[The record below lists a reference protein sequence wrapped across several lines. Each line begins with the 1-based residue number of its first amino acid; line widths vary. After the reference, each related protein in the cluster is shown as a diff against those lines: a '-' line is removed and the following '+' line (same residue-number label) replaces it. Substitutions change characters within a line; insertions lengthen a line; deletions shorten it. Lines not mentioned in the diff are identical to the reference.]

1 VDHLLE
7 WPDDGP
13 TGTGRG
19 ALSGA
24 GCAAV
29 SGVGG
34 DAVSGAGG
42 AASSGAGVGALSGA
56 ACGAVSGAGA
66 PLQSG
71 IGRTALSVLE
81 LTKQHVFRC
90 RRAAVR
96 TAIRVNR
103 AAVVR
108 QLALARRSASGS
120 DTAPVLATLDV
131 AAIDHIDCTPPSAD
145 CRAQAAVAV

>member
-24 GCAAV
+24 GAAAA

-42 AASSGAGVGALSGA
+42 AAPSGAGVGALSGA
-56 ACGAVSGAGA
+56 GCGAVSDAGA

-71 IGRTALSVLE
+71 IGRTAFSVLE
-81 LTKQHVFRC
+81 LTRQHAFRC
-90 RRAAVR
+90 RRAAVQ

-103 AAVVR
+103 AAV
-108 QLALARRSASGS
+108 AR
-120 DTAPVLATLDV
+120 
-131 AAIDHIDCTPPSAD
+131 
-145 CRAQAAVAV
+145 